1 MKTNPNSLSAAP
13 SIAIAEG
20 ASTLV
25 SLGSIWMMQHHP
37 GPLNGLTNYVQDTL
51 IYPGMARKTP
61 PQSPEQEAALKASA
75 HAHASLL
82 VKGATMVTT
91 GFAAH
96 VPIQMALEGKFDRH
110 GLKTAVFGKSV
121 GLAISLGSIAVVN
134 RVAPA
139 ALPALQNA
147 IFPLVKPFLPKDDR
161 GRDSRQA
168 EEVAKLLILDLPSS
182 AVAGLINY
190 ATTKHVR

>member
-1 MKTNPNSLSAAP
+1 MNPATNSLGPAP

-25 SLGSIWMMQHHP
+25 SMGSIWLMQHHP
-37 GPLNGLTNYVQDTL
+37 GPLRGLTNYVQDTA
-51 IYPGMARKTP
+51 IYPGMAKKTP
-61 PQSPEQEAALKASA
+61 PQNAEQEAALKAAA
-75 HAHASLL
+75 HTRASLL
-82 VKGATMVTT
+82 VKGATMVAT

-96 VPIQMALEGKFDRH
+96 VPIQMALEGRFDRH
-110 GLKTAVFGKSV
+110 GLKTAVFGKSA

-134 RVAPA
+134 RVAPS

-147 IFPLVKPFLPKDDR
+147 IFPLVKPFLPKDER

-190 ATTKHVR
+190 ATTKHAR

>member
-1 MKTNPNSLSAAP
+1 MNPTKNSLGPAP

-25 SLGSIWMMQHHP
+25 SMGSIWLMQHHP
-37 GPLNGLTNYVQDTL
+37 KALGGLTEYVQNTV
-51 IYPGMARKTP
+51 IYPCMAKRTP
-61 PQSPEQEAALKASA
+61 PQTPEQEATLKSTA
-75 HAHASLL
+75 HARASLL
-82 VKGATMVTT
+82 VKGATMVGT

-96 VPIQMALEGKFDRH
+96 IPIQMALEGRFDRH
-110 GLKTAVFGKSV
+110 GLKTAVFGKSA
-121 GLAISLGSIAVVN
+121 GLAISLGSIAVIN
-134 RVAPA
+134 RVVPS
-139 ALPALQNA
+139 ALPTLQNA
-147 IFPLVKPFLPKDDR
+147 IFPLVKPFLPQDDR

-190 ATTKHVR
+190 ATTKHAR